1 MRTEQGDEAGWL
13 GSWRAEEEA
22 EQRLVVLRKDCADLG
37 EVIPAARK
45 LIGRSRA
52 IRARGYSV
60 AQITLE
66 AVLVRE
72 DESG

>member
-1 MRTEQGDEAGWL
+1 MEPGDYCREPRAVDSEQ
-13 GSWRAEEEA
+13 EA
-22 EQRLVVLRKDCADLG
+22 EQALVVMRKNCADLA

-66 AVLVRE
+66 VVLVRE
-72 DESG
+72 DGSG